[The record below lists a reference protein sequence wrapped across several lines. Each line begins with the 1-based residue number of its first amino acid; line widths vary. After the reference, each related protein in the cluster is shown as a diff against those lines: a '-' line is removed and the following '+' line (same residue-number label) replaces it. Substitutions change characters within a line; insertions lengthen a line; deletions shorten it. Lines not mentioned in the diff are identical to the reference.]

1 MQDSVLDNHFL
12 LHCRFKAINEFLF
25 CVTIL
30 LGKVEEIV
38 WTEKTVC
45 FLHFIQ
51 IFENHETNDLQ
62 IINLTDLPC

>member
-12 LHCRFKAINEFLF
+12 LHYRFKAINEFLF